1 MLGPGTVLFVDSS
14 VAKESSC
21 NAGDPG
27 SISGLG
33 KCPGEGIGYPLQCSG
48 LENSMDFRVHGV
60 SKSRTW
66 LSDFHLHF
74 KVGRYLTQWLS
85 DLFLLQL
92 TVKNLSYITVTC
104 MHTYY

>member
-14 VAKESSC
+14 VGKESAC

-27 SISGLG
+27 SIPGLG
-33 KCPGEGIGYPLQCSG
+33 RCPGEGIGYPLQCSG
-48 LENSMDFRVHGV
+48 LENSMDCRVHGV
-60 SKSRTW
+60 LKCRTW
-66 LSDFHLHF
+66 LSNFHF

-92 TVKNLSYITVTC
+92 TVKFLFYITVNC
-104 MHTYY
+104 MHAYY

>member
-14 VAKESSC
+14 FGRESAC
-21 NAGDPG
+21 NAGDHG
-27 SISGLG
+27 SIPGLG
-33 KCPGEGIGYPLQCSG
+33 RYPGEGIGYPLQCSG
-48 LENSMDFRVHGV
+48 LENSMDCRVHGV
-60 SKSRTW
+60 SKSQTQ
-66 LSDFHLHF
+66 LSDFHFHF

-92 TVKNLSYITVTC
+92 TVKNSFYITINC